1 MNLIPMERPADA
13 LFWGQRPA
21 DDSEFTP
28 EDPLALAYLAQQVGL
43 WLLPTLTTRT
53 SRAWYYAVV
62 LYGLHLAE
70 QAIATYGIPDDD
82 THRVECFERWERFWA
97 LAVLE
102 SRDGNLAASDPD
114 GMRGVRGA
122 KRAWGPG
129 DAPLRLDFNLIARQ
143 SELGGL
149 GAYLSSLRLVGL
161 VLPGTFRP
169 SPAANELIDRFWDG
183 PENRSRAEGFARYAL
198 SALNPKTLKLT
209 RHFEGLSLAGVGKRA
224 RLTAIVERPDVQP
237 RLYRVLVEERP
248 DALSRPWM
256 RCIEAAAKAA
266 VPVRAPRDV
275 ISATLDGRFGEVSAQ
290 LREHLEF
297 ARAFGD
303 LFQALLG
310 RFDAIYDC
318 ARKAGWIA
326 SRVQVAQAAL
336 TPDALASLRVAC
348 RGVVEHPLSAKMA
361 RLPAHGSALLQV
373 ARTLTDATP
382 EQAVE
387 VLVSYHHRVQRDRS
401 RGGGWIRVEGDR
413 VIVDLATY
421 GADPERALFPSL
433 KIDVVQS
440 LLRDLGRLS

>member
-1 MNLIPMERPADA
+1 MDLTPLERPADA

-28 EDPLALAYLAQQVGL
+28 EDPLALGYLAQQVGL

-62 LYGLHLAE
+62 LYGLHLSELALAE
-70 QAIATYGIPDDD
+70 YGLPDVDQ
-82 THRVECFERWERFWA
+82 RRIQCFERWERFWA
-97 LAVLE
+97 LGVLE
-102 SRDGNLAASDPD
+102 SRGGHLGTSDPD
-114 GMRGVRGA
+114 GMRGIRGA
-122 KRAWGPG
+122 KRAWNPG
-129 DAPLRLDFNLIARQ
+129 EAPLRLDFNLIARQ

-161 VLPGTFRP
+161 VLPGTLRP
-169 SPAANELIDRFWDG
+169 SPAATEIIERFWDA

-198 SALNPKTLKLT
+198 SALDPKAVRLP

-224 RLTAIVERPDVQP
+224 RLTVIGERADLQR
-237 RLYRVLVEERP
+237 RLHRVLVEERT

-256 RCIEAAAKAA
+256 RCIETAAKGST
-266 VPVRAPRDV
+266 RAPREV
-275 ISATLDGRFGEVSAQ
+275 ITAALDGHLGEIPAA

-310 RFDAIYDC
+310 RFDAIYDH
-318 ARKAGWIA
+318 ARKTGW
-326 SRVQVAQAAL
+326 VVARAQLARAAL
-336 TPDALASLRVAC
+336 PPDELSALQRAGRAVLA
-348 RGVVEHPLSAKMA
+348 HTLAAKMA

-373 ARTLTDATP
+373 VRALVDAPP
-382 EQAVE
+382 EQCVE
-387 VLVSYHHRVQRDRS
+387 LLLNYHHRVQRDRS
-401 RGGGWIRVEGDR
+401 RGSGWIRMEGDR

-421 GADPERALFPSL
+421 GASPERVPFPSL
-433 KIDVVQS
+433 KTDVVQS
-440 LLRDLGRLS
+440 LLRDLGRLP